1 MPLNAECAGAFILTL
16 CALLTSQYKSIAA
29 TFPVPVLIATLPS
42 ERVIPPVDP
51 LPPAVILFAVEL
63 PRPVT
68 ESRVSVFIAE
78 RSGGVYVKAPETLL
92 YVKEPPP
99 EAERLFAE
107 ISVRE
112 IPPPLPPPDKSGPAI
127 HLEVLPSHFKHDH
140 QL

>member
-1 MPLNAECAGAFILTL
+1 M

-92 YVKEPPP
+92 YVKEPY
-99 EAERLFAE
+99 EYLT
-107 ISVRE
+107 
-112 IPPPLPPPDKSGPAI
+112 KSI
-127 HLEVLPSHFKHDH
+127 EEFVNQEELIDLMKENNFKKCSYRN
-140 QL
+140 LSSNKFWY